1 MNVLFVIA
9 GGLSAIAALLHIG
22 CIYFGAP
29 WYRFFGAGEEM
40 AILAEK
46 GSIQPTLITS
56 GIVLVLSIWSLYAF
70 SAAGVIARLP
80 LMRLA
85 LVLITS
91 IYLLR
96 GIAGFFLINSPM
108 GRTPEFWV
116 WSSLICLGFGLI
128 HLIGLKQQWVS
139 LE

>member
-1 MNVLFVIA
+1 MNVFLVIA
-9 GGLSAIAALLHIG
+9 GILSATAALLHIG
-22 CIYFGAP
+22 CIYYGAP

-40 AILAEK
+40 ALLAEK

-56 GIVLVLSIWSLYAF
+56 GIVVVLGIWSLYAF
-70 SAAGVIARLP
+70 SAAGVIVRLP
-80 LMRLA
+80 LIRLA
-85 LVLITS
+85 LLLITS

-139 LE
+139 L